1 MAPFFDG
8 QGKARSDTSRQFWGG
23 HGAPQAPYAALQH
36 WSLTGAIMTATDCE
50 RAQEEIDQL
59 LNDPETPMS
68 PDRIWALADAI
79 AAAGC
84 DSGD

>member
-1 MAPFFDG
+1 MSP
-8 QGKARSDTSRQFWGG
+8 
-23 HGAPQAPYAALQH
+23 
-36 WSLTGAIMTATDCE
+36 TDCE

-59 LNDPETPMS
+59 LNDPDTEIS
-68 PDRIWALADAI
+68 PDRIWALAEAI

>member
-1 MAPFFDG
+1 
-8 QGKARSDTSRQFWGG
+8 
-23 HGAPQAPYAALQH
+23 
-36 WSLTGAIMTATDCE
+36 MTDTDCE

-59 LNDPETPMS
+59 LNDPETEIS
-68 PDRIWALADAI
+68 PDRIWALAEAI

>member
-1 MAPFFDG
+1 
-8 QGKARSDTSRQFWGG
+8 
-23 HGAPQAPYAALQH
+23 
-36 WSLTGAIMTATDCE
+36 MTATDCE

>member
-1 MAPFFDG
+1 ML
-8 QGKARSDTSRQFWGG
+8 QCSICARRGD
-23 HGAPQAPYAALQH
+23 
-36 WSLTGAIMTATDCE
+36 IMTTTDCE
-50 RAQEEIDQL
+50 RAQEEIDRL